1 MRLISDHDVNE
12 FLLGRSSNLHEFLG
26 AHLLKDDQGRV
37 TSTEFTVYAPNAK
50 EVRLLAEFN
59 QYASWK
65 HVLTKIHHMGFFRI
79 EIPGNH
85 EWATYKYEIHTPSGR
100 VLYKADPF
108 AHYAEVRPQTASKVY
123 DIKGYTWHDGEWLY
137 QKKKSYDQPLLIYE
151 LHLGSWRRK
160 FGQFKPYN
168 EVVDELVEYVSTQ
181 GFTHVELMPVYE
193 YPLDDSWGYQGTGYF
208 AATSR
213 FGVPKDLMYMID
225 RFHQANIGVIMD
237 WVLGHI
243 CKDAHGLSFFDG
255 TPLYEFPDRERR
267 ENVTWGTDNLDFS
280 KGITRSFM
288 LSALTFWMDEFHVD
302 GYRIDAVS
310 NLIYYLGDRSQ
321 GVNQDAINFIRQI
334 SYHLFGKDDRMLL
347 MAEDSTDFPYVTH
360 PVSTGGI
367 GFNYKWNM
375 GFMNDILRYFKED
388 PIHRKYH
395 HDKVTFGLMYA
406 FNEQF
411 VLPFSHD
418 EVVHMKGSLVN
429 KMPGDYFQKMAN
441 WRLLLSLWMTH
452 PGKKLLF
459 MGQEFASFS
468 EWAFQKELDWN
479 LFDFPAHQQANRF
492 FRDLA
497 AVYRHHS
504 ALWQYDHHPK
514 GFEWSIV
521 DDRDQSV
528 FAYIRRS
535 DTETLVVVLNMTPN
549 VHEFYE
555 IGVPELGSYEEIINS
570 DKAIYFGSDQYNGL
584 PLQAIKG
591 NKNQFEQFIKPKL
604 GPLSGMIF
612 IHKKQTQN
620 TKKRQNPKG

>member
-1 MRLISDHDVNE
+1 MRTVTDHMINE
-12 FLLGRSSNLHEFLG
+12 FLMGRAYDLHTWMG
-26 AHLLKDDQGRV
+26 AHLLKDDQGKV
-37 TSTEFTVYAPNAK
+37 YATEFTVYAPNAK
-50 EVRLLAEFN
+50 EVRLVSDFN
-59 QYASWK
+59 AYEGWK
-65 HVLTKIHHMGFFRI
+65 HVLTKIHHMGIFRI
-79 EIPGNH
+79 EVPGNL
-85 EWATYKYEIHTPSGR
+85 EWATYKYEIITQSNR
-100 VLYKADPF
+100 TIYKADPF
-108 AHYAEVRPQTASKVY
+108 GFYAEVRPQTASKVVNLDDY
-123 DIKGYTWHDGEWLY
+123 PWKDQKWFLE
-137 QKKKSYDQPLLIYE
+137 KKKIYQEPLLIYE
-151 LHLGSWRRK
+151 VHLGSWRRK

-168 EVVDELVEYVSTQ
+168 EVIDELVTYVKDQ

-193 YPLDDSWGYQGTGYF
+193 HPLDDSWGYQGTSFF

-213 FGVPKDLMYMID
+213 YGVPKDFMYFVEVM
-225 RFHQANIGVIMD
+225 HQNGIGVILD

-255 TPLYEFPDRERR
+255 TPLYEFNDRDRR
-267 ENVTWGTDNLDFS
+267 ENVTWGTDNLDFA

-288 LSALTFWMDEFHVD
+288 LSALTFWMDYYHVD

-310 NLIYYLGDRSQ
+310 NLIYYLGNKHK
-321 GVNQDAINFIRQI
+321 GTNLDAINFIRQL
-334 SYHLFGKDDRMLL
+334 SYHLFGKDDRVLL

-360 PVSTGGI
+360 PVDTGGI

-375 GFMNDILRYFKED
+375 GFMNDVLRYFKED

-395 HDKVTFGLMYA
+395 HDKITFGLVYA

-411 VLPFSHD
+411 ILPFSHD

-441 WRLLLSLWMTH
+441 WRLLLTLWMTH

-459 MGQEFASFS
+459 MGQEFAQFS

-479 LFDFPAHQQANRF
+479 LFDFDAHKKANHF
-492 FRDLA
+492 FKDLA
-497 AVYRHHS
+497 QVYRHHS
-504 ALWQYDHHPK
+504 ALFQYDHHPK

-521 DDRDQSV
+521 DDKDQSV

-535 DTETLVVVLNMTPN
+535 DTETLVIILNMTPN

-555 IGVPELGSYEEIINS
+555 IGVPKAGVYEEILNS
-570 DKAIYFGSDQYNGL
+570 DKSIYFGSDQFNGV
-584 PLQAIKG
+584 PLKAIKG
-591 NKNQFEQFIKPKL
+591 QKNQFPYYIKPKL

-612 IHKKQTQN
+612 MLKK
-620 TKKRQNPKG
+620 

>member
-1 MRLISDHDVNE
+1 MRLISDFDVNE
-12 FLLGRSSNLHEFLG
+12 FLLGRSSNLYEWMG
-26 AHLLKDDQGRV
+26 AHLLKDEQGAIYA
-37 TSTEFTVYAPNAK
+37 TQYTVYAPNAK
-50 EVRLLAEFN
+50 EVRLISSFN
-59 QYASWK
+59 NYEGWK

-79 EIPGNH
+79 EIPGNQ
-85 EWATYKYEIHTPSGR
+85 EYEIYKYEIHTQKNR
-100 VLYKADPF
+100 IIYKADPF
-108 AHYAEVRPQTASKVY
+108 GFTSEVRPLTSSKVY
-123 DIKGYTWHDGEWLY
+123 DMEGYAWNDSLWNYT
-137 QKKKSYDQPLLIYE
+137 KKKSYQEPLLIYE
-151 LHLGSWRRK
+151 VHLGSWKRK
-160 FGQFKPYN
+160 FGAFIPYN
-168 EVVDELVEYVSTQ
+168 EIVDQLAKYVKDQ
-181 GFTHVELMPVYE
+181 GFTHIELLPIYE

-213 FGVPKDLMYMID
+213 YGSPKDLMYLID
-225 RFHQANIGVIMD
+225 KMHQAGIGVILD

-255 TPLYEFPDRERR
+255 TPLYEFNDKDRR

-288 LSALTFWMDEFHVD
+288 LSALTFWMDYYHVD

-310 NLIYYLGDRSQ
+310 NLIYYLGTKSK
-321 GVNQDAINFIRQI
+321 GVNQDAVNFMRQL
-334 SYHLFGKDDRMLL
+334 SFHLFGKDDRVLF

-360 PVSTGGI
+360 PVDTGGI

-375 GFMNDILRYFKED
+375 GFMNDVLRYFKED
-388 PIHRKYH
+388 PIYRQYH
-395 HDKVTFGLMYA
+395 HDKITFGLVYA

-441 WRLLLSLWMTH
+441 WRLLLTLWMTH

-479 LFDFPAHQQANRF
+479 LFSFPAHQQANRF
-492 FRDLA
+492 FKDLA
-497 AVYRHHS
+497 QVYLHHP
-504 ALWQYDHHPK
+504 ALYQYDHHPK

-521 DDRDQSV
+521 NDSAQSV

-535 DTETLVVVLNMTPN
+535 DKETMVIILNMTPN
-549 VHEFYE
+549 VHESYE
-555 IGVPELGSYEEIINS
+555 IGVPKAGRYEEILNS
-570 DKAIYFGSDQYNGL
+570 DKDIYFGSNQYNGTQL
-584 PLQAIKG
+584 KTIKG
-591 NKNQFEQFIKPKL
+591 KKDQFEYFIKPKL
-604 GPLSGMIF
+604 GPLSGMIL
-612 IHKKQTQN
+612 IHKK
-620 TKKRQNPKG
+620 